1 MLGWWRGV
9 GVVEGILLSPGRG
22 LGRWLYPFSRTKK
35 KHFFRLKW
43 RVLVLKIM
51 KRDKIWRDNICISVP
66 TLNYSELVPPLPRD
80 LRVCMGK
87 LNRIHA
93 SSYEI
98 LAARIWKRT
107 PSSDV
112 VCCFTKPHK
121 SYRRYRQTHPLLAK
135 RDNDYLKLLRSGT
148 SRRQAK
154 LNV

>member
-1 MLGWWRGV
+1 MEFWGTEGRIQNAWLVARGRCSGRDTALTGERSREV
-9 GVVEGILLSPGRG
+9 TIPLLQN
-22 LGRWLYPFSRTKK
+22 KK
-35 KHFFRLKW
+35 NIFFRLKW

-98 LAARIWKRT
+98 LAARI
-107 PSSDV
+107 
-112 VCCFTKPHK
+112 
-121 SYRRYRQTHPLLAK
+121 
-135 RDNDYLKLLRSGT
+135 
-148 SRRQAK
+148 
-154 LNV
+154 